1 MLKPRLI
8 TALILIPLVILAIF
22 FLPPMGFLSV
32 ALLIM
37 LLAGWE
43 WSALSGYESY
53 LGRIFYLLILA
64 LALVGSLFV
73 PILLVICVAV
83 LWWLCATILLV
94 IHPKH
99 SGIWGNHR
107 WVIGAMGFLVLIPCW
122 IGLII
127 LQGYSPLVL
136 MFCLALIWIVDST
149 AYFVGKKWGQR
160 KIAPAISPGK
170 SYEGVLAGMV
180 ASIVI
185 AILGL
190 WILDVSDTGT
200 LVFILICFF
209 GGGVLSVLGDFFE
222 SMMKRR
228 ANTKDSSGLL
238 PGHGGVLDR
247 IDSMTTAIPFFA
259 LVIPYFFSS

>member
-43 WSALSGYESY
+43 WSALSGIESY
-53 LGRIFYLLILA
+53 LGRVFYLVLLA

-73 PILLVICVAV
+73 PILLVIIIGI
-83 LWWLCATILLV
+83 LWWLCAAILL
-94 IHPKH
+94 ILHPKH
-99 SGIWGNHR
+99 SSIWGNHR
-107 WVIGAMGFLVLIPCW
+107 WVIGMMGFLVLIPCW
-122 IGLII
+122 IALII

-136 MFCLALIWIVDST
+136 MFCLALIWIVDSA
-149 AYFVGKKWGQR
+149 AYFIGKKFGHR

-170 SYEGVLAGMV
+170 TYEGVLASMV
-180 ASIVI
+180 AAII
-185 AILGL
+185 MGILGL
-190 WILDVSDTGT
+190 WVLDVSESGSV
-200 LVFILICFF
+200 VFILICFF
-209 GGGVLSVLGDFFE
+209 GGVISILGDFFE

-228 ANTKDSSGLL
+228 ANTKDSGGLL

-247 IDSMTTAIPFFA
+247 IDSMTTALPFFA
-259 LVIPYFFSS
+259 LLIPYFFSS